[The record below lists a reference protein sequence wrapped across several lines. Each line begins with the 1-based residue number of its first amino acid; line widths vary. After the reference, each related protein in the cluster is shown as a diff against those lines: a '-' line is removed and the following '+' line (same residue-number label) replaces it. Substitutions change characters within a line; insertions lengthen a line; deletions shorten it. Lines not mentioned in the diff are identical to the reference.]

1 MKPYFYTCLFIS
13 FVGSILNTLLWILD
27 DVLMDNF
34 EKDLP
39 FTSPSFYMVVLI
51 VSSVLSIICSYVV
64 ILILWIFETRKGNR
78 FIPIIHILLFVLSI
92 ITLLLIDLMKEGILP
107 FLGCY
112 YLPGVVGYYLF
123 VHRSRKKGESE
134 IELLDRD

>member
-1 MKPYFYTCLFIS
+1 VKPYFYTCLFIS